1 MKMRKLAKNTKALSP
16 VIATII
22 LVAVTVAIAI
32 AVAAWLGALTFTY
45 TNVEQLNVTG
55 ASITVTGSSVAFG
68 LSNSG
73 TSDVTV
79 ASVSVNGGSYT
90 NQAGVISAG
99 TCGSSTWVAGGPATI
114 PKGSACTL
122 TATFTT
128 GGSFVAG
135 TSYSFKLTTTKGH
148 TFPYTST
155 A

>member
-55 ASITVTGSSVAFG
+55 ATITVAATGPVAFS

-73 TSDVTV
+73 TTDVTI
-79 ASVSVNGGSYT
+79 ASLTVNGGT
-90 NQAGVISAG
+90 FNNAAGAMS
-99 TCGSSTWVAGGPATI
+99 GSPCSSGLALGVI
-114 PKGSACTL
+114 PKGASCTL
-122 TATFTT
+122 SATFTQS
-128 GGSFVAG
+128 GASFVAG
-135 TSYSFKLTTTKGH
+135 TSYTFKLASTQGH
-148 TFPYTST
+148 TFLYTTT